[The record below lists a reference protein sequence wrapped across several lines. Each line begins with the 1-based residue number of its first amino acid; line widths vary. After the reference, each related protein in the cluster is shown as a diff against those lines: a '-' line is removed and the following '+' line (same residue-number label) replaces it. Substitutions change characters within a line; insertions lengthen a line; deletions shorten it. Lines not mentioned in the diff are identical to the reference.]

1 MAFALRVWGLADLS
15 LWWDEGWSASLARKP
30 IMEIIRFVAYDNHP
44 PLHNIIMRGW
54 WLLVGDGEFV
64 LRYPSVLFGF
74 LWVALAYRLGGMLG
88 KLRTARLGALLL
100 ALSRFAIVWSQQVRM
115 YTWSAMWVT
124 LVLISTLSFWR
135 RQRWQALLMYAIS
148 AAAIL
153 LSLYLTVSALITVN
167 LVFLALWLHLKKP
180 RRLFIQWMGAQI
192 AVVLLVIPW
201 LLLNASRVETWTIF
215 APITL
220 IEYLRL
226 YASMLVVGNAV
237 DISATLPFTLA
248 AVAVFGWSSLAIAIR
263 KRKTW
268 ERAGFNVLFSGLWVQ
283 AVVVYAVCFGIVPG
297 FARPLVPRYLLL
309 MSSGFYIIPGW
320 GYCHDCQNAGV
331 KAPAEHSVG
340 SPGAV
345 HSPSVSWL
353 EHTLSRARA
362 KG

>member
-1 MAFALRVWGLADLS
+1 MVQRKALNKRILTTTLPTTAIFLVAFALRVWGLADLS

-88 KLRTARLGALLL
+88 KRRTARLGALLL

-135 RQRWQALLMYAIS
+135 RQRWQALLMYVIS

-167 LVFLALWLHLKKP
+167 LVFLGFVAPPEKTTAPVHP
-180 RRLFIQWMGAQI
+180 VDGGTNRRG
-192 AVVLLVIPW
+192 P
-201 LLLNASRVETWTIF
+201 
-215 APITL
+215 
-220 IEYLRL
+220 
-226 YASMLVVGNAV
+226 
-237 DISATLPFTLA
+237 
-248 AVAVFGWSSLAIAIR
+248 
-263 KRKTW
+263 
-268 ERAGFNVLFSGLWVQ
+268 AGDT
-283 AVVVYAVCFGIVPG
+283 VVVAQRIQG
-297 FARPLVPRYLLL
+297 
-309 MSSGFYIIPGW
+309 
-320 GYCHDCQNAGV
+320 
-331 KAPAEHSVG
+331 
-340 SPGAV
+340 
-345 HSPSVSWL
+345 
-353 EHTLSRARA
+353 
-362 KG
+362 